1 MDFWLEKFVKQE
13 LREYNVTL
21 VKLGDS
27 FFPTAS
33 QFLKLPNSR
42 SILYDFDFYR
52 ASVLDAEYKEKI
64 WDTTGGA
71 STVSCLFS
79 GTDEILGNVELIA
92 VYFTNEKN
100 DGEAILCVQ

>member
-27 FFPTAS
+27 FSPTAS
-33 QFLKLPNSR
+33 QILKLPNSR

-64 WDTTGGA
+64 WDTTGDA
-71 STVSCLFS
+71 ATVSCLFS
-79 GTDEILGNVELIA
+79 GTDEILGNVEIIA
-92 VYFTNEKN
+92 VYYTNEKN
-100 DGEAILCVQ
+100 DREAILCVQ

>member
-1 MDFWLEKFVKQE
+1 METWLDMFARQE
-13 LREYNVTL
+13 LREYNVTF
-21 VKLGDS
+21 VKLGDE

-33 QFLKLPNSR
+33 SFLKLSAPR
-42 SILYDFDFYR
+42 FIFYDFDFYR
-52 ASVLDAEYKEKI
+52 SNALDAQYKERI
-64 WDTTGGA
+64 CDIDGGA
-71 STVSCLFS
+71 VTVSCLFS